1 MTPPPDAGGERAES
15 RGAGNGVGAAE
26 RGAAE
31 RGAAERSAAER
42 RAAERRTASATS
54 STGTTSS
61 TGLGAR
67 SSISRGGADTTEAA
81 VRGRALMQALFAA
94 SRLVAMWGAE
104 NRLAVDAL
112 TALAAAAR
120 AAARCDDLPQG
131 EAVLRFANEMVYLHD
146 QRLRVDFAGFL
157 SFRHVQDRVARC
169 GIGEIRIAETVHEQ
183 ELAALLRVLESN
195 PAPAPPPESPGT
207 AGGGARPAEIARFDA
222 VLEMLSAEGVHSIS
236 IGPAP
241 KDDDPHGGLAS
252 QDVTRAATRAYF
264 RLLHETAKSVAP
276 DGSARGATP
285 RKAKRVVHDLIDVLL
300 REDRTLLALSQVK
313 NYQGFAANHGANVC
327 VLATALAL
335 RIGCHKRL
343 AADVGVAAMLH
354 EAIAP
359 PEPAEDGTP
368 RRFDRAADPQLR
380 RGRAA
385 RALLVELG
393 FDDAAIRT
401 VTAARDLHCG
411 LTRPDGRA
419 APLTTRLIEVACFFD
434 TMTSPGGDDWPARS
448 PRETLAA
455 MARDGGVRFDPV
467 LVRVLRAMLGPYP
480 FGTIVELDGGE
491 TAIVEARNP
500 HFEQPLRPV
509 VRVLADAEGIETTGG
524 GVIDLSRIDRESR
537 LFLRTITAAR
547 APSEAYAEP
556 ADYVKRLGG

>member
-1 MTPPPDAGGERAES
+1 MTPPPDAGGDGTEG
-15 RGAGNGVGAAE
+15 RGTGGGGE
-26 RGAAE
+26 
-31 RGAAERSAAER
+31 ER
-42 RAAERRTASATS
+42 RRPAATGSA
-54 STGTTSS
+54 TGTTSS
-61 TGLGAR
+61 TGHGER
-67 SSISRGGADTTEAA
+67 RSISRGGADTTQAA

-94 SRLVAMWGAE
+94 SRLVATWGAE

-112 TALAAAAR
+112 TSLATAVR
-120 AAARCDDLPQG
+120 AASRCDDHPQG
-131 EAVLRFANEMVYLHD
+131 EAVLRFANELVYLHD
-146 QRLRVDFAGFL
+146 ERLRVDFAGFL

-169 GIGEIRIAETVHEQ
+169 GIGEIRIAETVHER
-183 ELAALLRVLESN
+183 ELAALLRVLE
-195 PAPAPPPESPGT
+195 APPAAPSPTPGEATGT
-207 AGGGARPAEIARFDA
+207 GDGGFDEA
-222 VLEMLSAEGVHSIS
+222 LEMLSAAGVRSIS

-241 KDDDPHGGLAS
+241 KDDDPHGGLAW

-264 RLLHETAKSVAP
+264 RLLHEASKSAAP
-276 DGSARGATP
+276 DGAARGATP

-335 RIGCHKRL
+335 RVGCHKRL

-359 PEPAEDGTP
+359 PEPAQDGAP
-368 RRFDRAADPQLR
+368 RPFERASDPQMR

-411 LTRPDGRA
+411 VARA
-419 APLTTRLIEVACFFD
+419 SARDAAGQPAPLTSRIIEVACFFD
-434 TMTSPGGDDWPARS
+434 TMTSPGGGDWPARS

-455 MARDGGVRFDPV
+455 MARDGVGVNGGRHFDPV

-480 FGTIVELDGGE
+480 FGTVVELDGGE
-491 TAIVEARNP
+491 KAIVEARNP

-524 GVIDLSRIDRESR
+524 RVIDLSRIDRESR
-537 LFLRTITAAR
+537 QFLRTITAAR
-547 APSEAYAEP
+547 APSEAYADP
-556 ADYVKRLGG
+556 ADYVKLLGG

>member
-1 MTPPPDAGGERAES
+1 MTPPPDAGGGGAES
-15 RGAGNGVGAAE
+15 RGAVGGGAVGA
-26 RGAAE
+26 
-31 RGAAERSAAER
+31 SD
-42 RAAERRTASATS
+42 RRTASATGTAGAAS

-81 VRGRALMQALFAA
+81 VRGRALMQALFSA

-104 NRLAVDAL
+104 NRLTL
-112 TALAAAAR
+112 ESLSALAAAVR
-120 AAARCDDLPQG
+120 AASRCDDHPQG
-131 EAVLRFANEMVYLHD
+131 EAVLRFVNEMVYLHD

-195 PAPAPPPESPGT
+195 PAQT
-207 AGGGARPAEIARFDA
+207 AAQDGAAAAGDGRFDA
-222 VLEMLSAEGVHSIS
+222 ALEMLSAEGVHSIS

-241 KDDDPHGGLAS
+241 KHDDPRGGLAS

-313 NYQGFAANHGANVC
+313 NYHGFAANHGANVC
-327 VLATALAL
+327 VLAAALAL

-343 AADVGVAAMLH
+343 AADIGVAAMLH

-359 PEPAEDGTP
+359 PEPPQDGAP

-401 VTAARDLHCG
+401 VTTARDLHCG
-411 LTRPDGRA
+411 LARPDGQP
-419 APLTTRLIEVACFFD
+419 APLTTRLIEVVCFFD

-455 MARDGGVRFDPV
+455 MARDGGRRFDPV
-467 LVRVLRAMLGPYP
+467 LVRALRGMLGPYP

-509 VRVLADAEGIETTGG
+509 VRVLADAEGLETTGG

-537 LFLRTITAAR
+537 QFLRTITAAR

-556 ADYVKRLGG
+556 ADYVKLLGG